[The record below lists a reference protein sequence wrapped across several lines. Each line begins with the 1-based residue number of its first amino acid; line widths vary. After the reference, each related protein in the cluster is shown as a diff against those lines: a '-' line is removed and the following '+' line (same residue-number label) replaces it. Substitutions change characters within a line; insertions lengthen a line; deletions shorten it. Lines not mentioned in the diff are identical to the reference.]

1 LPVGGLVGLLPATH
15 ERGNRSP
22 LAQRDDGLSVQS
34 QPVHFYFSG
43 FTANLS
49 LTSAEIT
56 QLSGRDFSSA
66 NLGTHD
72 GQGRNKVRFDK
83 FPQGGN
89 ESAPGEVFLWGHRAD
104 RKPAVQ
110 LSPRKPQLRGAFA
123 LQAKNLAY
131 GRRRFDSMVAG
142 AFIEK

>member
-89 ESAPGEVFLWGHRAD
+89 ESAPGEVFLWGHQAD
-104 RKPAVQ
+104 RRPAVKT
-110 LSPRKPQLRGAFA
+110 LTNEASIEGRFRFAGKKPGLW
-123 LQAKNLAY
+123 
-131 GRRRFDSMVAG
+131 
-142 AFIEK
+142 